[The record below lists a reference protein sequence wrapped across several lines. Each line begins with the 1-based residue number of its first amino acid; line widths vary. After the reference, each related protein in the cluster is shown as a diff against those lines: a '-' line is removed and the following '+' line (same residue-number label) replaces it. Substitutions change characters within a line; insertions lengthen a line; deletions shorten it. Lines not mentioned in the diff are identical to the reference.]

1 MATIDERVVK
11 MRFDNAG
18 FKSGIS
24 ETISLLD
31 RFKSKLNLSGAS
43 KGINDVQSSV
53 NRFNL
58 NPLTAGVNAAQNSF
72 NVLQSVAFGAFASIG
87 AKAAQTGTQLAN
99 SLTLKP
105 MIEGFQ
111 EYELKMGSIQTIL
124 ANTQSKGT
132 GLEDVKASLSE
143 LNTYA
148 DKTIYNF
155 GDMTRN
161 IGLFT
166 NAGLGLEE
174 STSMIKGFSN
184 AAAASGTNASA
195 AAGAAYQL
203 SQGLSSGYLTAMD
216 WMSLTNAGMGNKN
229 MQTDLIA
236 IADAMGTFENGSSS
250 AEEATKDFKNT
261 LADGKWLTK
270 DVMATYLQ
278 AMAGDLDEAALKA
291 KGLSDETIKSIM
303 LNAKTGEE
311 AATKV
316 RTLSQL
322 MGTIQEEIGSGWSE
336 TWELV
341 FGDFEEATE
350 LFSGIHDAI
359 SPLIEG
365 TSKFRN
371 EVLKTFADIGGRKA
385 LFDGI
390 GESFRFI
397 GELLKP
403 VGQAFGEVFG
413 RGRDAADFAQ
423 QLKNL
428 STSFRDFAKGLSV
441 SSETADKIKRTFKG
455 LFAVFSIAGQI
466 IGAVVKALFG
476 LVGAASGASGGFLS
490 VTATIGDFLVKIDNS
505 LRSSGILSS
514 VLQTLGGVIGGLASG
529 FASVGKALVNF
540 ITGGEA
546 GANVFTRLKDAASSV
561 LEYLSGF
568 GERIGEALQNGS
580 ESVGEFPWAKIFGV
594 GSLAGIFIY
603 IRKLVKNG
611 LDVNVVTGVFDSLKE
626 TLGAAKES
634 FEGVTGVFDS
644 LTGSLDAMQQSL
656 KADVLL
662 KIAAAVGILALS
674 LIALAGVPAGDLVKA
689 SAAIA
694 VLTAE
699 LVGAMHLL
707 TMINPKNVL
716 MVQSLATAMVAVATA
731 VLILSSAVKKLAEL
745 SWGELVKGLAGV
757 AGSMG
762 ILVGAL
768 RLMPDKGGLARTG
781 MGLILVATALNI
793 MTSAVKSMAD
803 LSWGEMAQGLVG
815 VGGALVILAGGL
827 RLMPKEQLM
836 STGAGL
842 ILVGAGLKVVASA
855 VQTFGSMDLA
865 TLGKGLLGIGGALV
879 VLSGALR
886 LVPNNMAATGLGL
899 IVVGAGLQVI
909 SGAISKLGAMDVSG
923 LVKGLAG
930 IGGALVIIA
939 GAMQIMP
946 KNMVVTAAGLLMV
959 ASALTTI
966 SKAVISMG
974 GMSWGEIAKG
984 LVALGGSL
992 GILAAGLYAMSGAL
1006 AGAAAL
1012 TVASVGIS
1020 MLAGAVMKL
1029 STLDLGGIFK
1039 ALGTLAGVIGVI
1051 GVASLALTPAI
1062 PALMGL
1068 GGALILIGASVMAA
1082 GAGMALFA
1090 SSLSLLAGPASAG
1103 VQVLQQMF
1111 KLIPDLLTA
1120 LAEGITQFIT
1130 TLAANSEQIISSV
1143 ATLASGLLSSLMNV
1157 IVTVAPQIGQ
1167 ALTAIITTFLQ
1178 TIITLSPMIVQAIVT
1193 LVSNMLQGIQTIA
1206 PQFAATFVTIMQSI
1220 LGAINQ
1226 VAPAVVDTIVNLVF
1240 KLVDTLVQSV
1250 PRFVEA
1256 AIQLV
1261 TGLING
1267 IASQIGA
1274 VIQSAVNLVLS
1285 FAEGIA
1291 SQIPVV
1297 VDRGYRMAI
1306 ELIHGVAN
1314 AIRSNSAE
1322 VGAAGADLGMAIIQ
1336 GIAGAIRAGVST
1348 VISAA
1353 ADMAGNALAA
1363 AKSRLGIHSPS
1374 REFYKVGDYSVKG
1387 LAKGLKDNTGTAVKS
1402 AKTMSGRVLGAAAE
1416 GFKGLGDA
1424 VSSHAP
1430 SVANEFGKMADSVI
1444 SDTERM
1450 KSATGEFKDALSG
1463 TSGSGL
1469 AVAMAPTEKR
1479 GRFSL
1484 HQVLDTMNSVTGV
1497 ISDGLELYDKAAD
1510 VFGLTKLDGT
1520 QGGQSDINY
1529 DAANPSINAD
1539 GTVRKAEG
1547 VGENITKGVD
1557 RGAKRGWPAV
1567 VENFQRGA
1575 QDMLKRFKEF
1585 FGIHSPSRVMM
1596 DMGSY
1601 IVEGLTVGISN
1612 EEKSL
1617 RSSANHMSKTIFD
1630 TFDDIDERIAK
1641 SPFAN
1646 SPASDFFDNMSGR
1659 AKFLEGQA
1667 SGFLDDLSDRAKFFV
1682 GETSGFFDNITGKS
1696 KFFERRASDLFN
1708 YISGKVKILDGRAS
1722 ELFGNVT
1729 GRFKGLERRASDFF
1743 GYISGKAKTFE
1754 GQALGVVGYIS
1765 DKAKFFKDRAS
1776 DFVDDLH
1783 DKISDKVKSLKRI
1796 AADPVGYISG
1806 QVKDLERRASGL
1818 FDHIS
1823 GKAKSF
1829 KDKASGFVDGV
1840 RKAISEKIKP
1850 IKDQVSGFVDEVHGK
1865 IYDKVKELKRI
1876 AADPVGYISGKA
1888 KDLERRASEVFDY
1901 VSGRAKSFKDKAAG
1915 FVDDVRKDVFR
1926 RVKDLERQAVK
1937 SVAGFF
1943 GSIAG
1948 RAKALKSQVFS
1959 FLDDTA
1965 RKIKSLDGRAAK
1977 FVDNFFGDISGRI
1990 KSLKKQTY
1998 EFFDDL
2004 RDRAKSLGD
2013 QVAAIFNDISDRSQ
2027 VLKVRILEFFASIPG
2042 RVRTLGRQVTGA
2054 MSDFERDMTARLDK
2068 LKATILSLPT
2078 PSQVMTEMSAS
2089 VIRGLRQGIAREENL
2104 LLSSVDSMTTVI
2116 FSALDDIEKRI
2127 ENSPLAGTPAA
2138 AFFHDVSTRTKSFMK
2153 DLPGAISSMAD
2164 KLNGRVDVLE
2174 LFSNKMIDSARALDP
2189 IHDRILKVFDRGLS
2203 GAQDILSSSVD
2214 SMSKTISDAFDDI
2227 EKRIENSPL
2236 SHPPVDGFFD
2246 GISDKAK
2253 FFAGE
2258 TPRALTSMVDRV
2270 GDKDH
2275 IWGPAFFGLE
2285 SALGNA
2291 HGQSKGLVGEIE
2303 KAYHELFDV
2312 DKVFEGVKADIDYIS
2327 NPVIKP
2333 ILDLSQVED
2342 INDVFGSASNV
2353 RSGALATM
2361 SRFNK
2366 TQNSINESK
2375 ANAGQPTVQFTQNN
2389 HSPKALS
2396 LDDIYRKTNNQ
2407 LNFFKLRG
2415 GGFNP

>member
-24 ETISLLD
+24 DTISLLD
-31 RFKSKLNLSGAS
+31 RFKKKLNLSGAS
-43 KGINDVQSSV
+43 KGIDDVQSSV
-53 NRFNL
+53 NKFNL
-58 NPLTAGVNAAQNSF
+58 NPLTAGVSAAENSF
-72 NVLQSVAFGAFASIG
+72 NALRTVAVGAFLSIG
-87 AKAAQTGTQLAN
+87 AKAAETGMQLAN

-105 MIEGFQ
+105 AMEGFQ

-166 NAGLGLEE
+166 NAGLGIEE

-184 AAAASGTNASA
+184 AAAASGTNATA

-270 DVMATYLQ
+270 DVMSTYLQ
-278 AMAGDLDEAALKA
+278 AMAGDLDAAALKA

-311 AATKV
+311 AATKI

-322 MGTIQEEIGSGWSE
+322 TGTIQEEIGSGWSE
-336 TWELV
+336 TWELI

-350 LFSGIHDAI
+350 LFSGIHDAL

-371 EVLKTFADIGGRKA
+371 EVLKAFADIGGRKA

-403 VGQAFGEVFG
+403 VGQAFSEVFG
-413 RGRDAADFAQ
+413 RGRDAQDFAQ

-428 STSFRDFAKGLSV
+428 SVTFRDFAKGLSV

-466 IGAVVKALFG
+466 IGAVVKAIFG
-476 LVGAASGASGGFLS
+476 LVGATAGASGGFLS
-490 VTATIGDFLVKIDNS
+490 VTASIGDFLVKIDEG
-505 LRSSGILSS
+505 LRSSDILNSI
-514 VLQTLGGVIGGLASG
+514 LGGLGAILKGVGSA
-529 FASVGKALVNF
+529 FAAVGRAMANF
-540 ITGGEA
+540 ITGGEE
-546 GANVFTRLKDAASSV
+546 GVNVFTRLKDAASSV
-561 LEYLSGF
+561 LDFLSGF
-568 GERIGEALQNGS
+568 GERISGALQNGTQNL
-580 ESVGEFPWAKIFGV
+580 GEFPWAKILGV
-594 GSLAGIFIY
+594 GSLVGIFAS
-603 IRKLVKNG
+603 IRKIMKNG
-611 LDVNVVTGVFDSLKE
+611 LNVNVVTGVFDSLKD

-634 FEGVTGVFDS
+634 FEGVTGIFDS
-644 LTGSLDAMQQSL
+644 VTKSLDAMQQSL

-674 LIALAGVPAGDLVKA
+674 LIALAGVPAGDLAKA
-689 SAAIA
+689 SVAIG

-699 LVGAMHLL
+699 LVGAMQLL
-707 TMINPKNVL
+707 TMINPKNVM

-745 SWGELVKGLAGV
+745 SWGELLRGLAGV
-757 AGSMG
+757 AASMG
-762 ILVGAL
+762 ILAGGL
-768 RLMPDKGGLARTG
+768 RLMPDKSG
-781 MGLILVATALNI
+781 MVRMGTGLILVATALNV
-793 MTSAVKSMAD
+793 MVSAVRSMSD
-803 LSWGEMAQGLVG
+803 LSWGEMAQGLIG

-827 RLMPKEQLM
+827 RLMPKEQMM

-842 ILVGAGLKVVASA
+842 IMVGAGLKVVASA
-855 VQTFGSMDLA
+855 VQSFGSMDLSD
-865 TLGKGLLGIGGALV
+865 LVQGILGIGGALV

-886 LVPNNMAATGLGL
+886 LIPNNMMATGAGL
-899 IVVGAGLQVI
+899 VVVGAGLQVI
-909 SGAISKLGAMDVSG
+909 AEAVVKLGSLDVAS

-930 IGGALVIIA
+930 IGGSLVIIA

-946 KNMVVTAAGLLMV
+946 KNMLVTAAGLLMV
-959 ASALTTI
+959 ASALSTI

-974 GMSWGEIAKG
+974 GMSWEGIAKG

-1111 KLIPDLLTA
+1111 ELIPDLLTA

-1130 TLAANSEQIISSV
+1130 TLAANGEQIIGAVTSLIS
-1143 ATLASGLLSSLMNV
+1143 TLLTNLMSV

-1167 ALTAIITTFLQ
+1167 AFTAIVTEFLQ
-1178 TIITLSPMIVQAIVT
+1178 TIITLTPTIVQAIVT
-1193 LVSNMLQGIQTIA
+1193 LVVNMLQGIQTIA
-1206 PQFAATFVTIMQSI
+1206 PQFAETFVTIMKSI

-1226 VAPAVVDTIVNLVF
+1226 VAPDVINTIVNLIFTLVDTIVSN
-1240 KLVDTLVQSV
+1240 V

-1297 VDRGYRMAI
+1297 VDRGYKMAI

-1353 ADMAGNALAA
+1353 ADMAGSALAA
-1363 AKSRLGIHSPS
+1363 AKNKLGIHSPS
-1374 REFYKVGDYSVKG
+1374 REFYKVGDYSVQG
-1387 LAKGLKDNTGTAVKS
+1387 IAKGIKDKTVDAVKS
-1402 AKTMSGRVLGAAAE
+1402 AKTMSGRVLNAAAE

-1424 VSSHAP
+1424 VSDNAP
-1430 SVANEFGKMADSVI
+1430 TVADEFGKMTDRVI
-1444 SDTERM
+1444 SDTERI
-1450 KSATGEFKDALSG
+1450 KNATGEFKDAMSVGSG
-1463 TSGSGL
+1463 GL

-1520 QGGQSDINY
+1520 KGGQNNNPADINY
-1529 DAANPSINAD
+1529 DGANPSINAD

-1617 RSSANHMSKTIFD
+1617 RSSANHMSKTVFD
-1630 TFDDIDERIAK
+1630 TFDDIDRRIEK

-1646 SPASDFFDNMSGR
+1646 SPVSDFFDNMSGR
-1659 AKFLEGQA
+1659 AKFFEGQA
-1667 SGFLDDLSDRAKFFV
+1667 HGFLDDLSDRAKFFI
-1682 GETSGFFDNITGKS
+1682 GETSGFFDNITGRA
-1696 KFFERRASDLFN
+1696 KFFERRTSDLFN
-1708 YISGKVKILDGRAS
+1708 YISGKVK
-1722 ELFGNVT
+1722 T
-1729 GRFKGLERRASDFF
+1729 LERQTSGFF
-1743 GYISGKAKTFE
+1743 GYISGKAKFFERQASDLFGYITGKAKFFE
-1754 GQALGVVGYIS
+1754 GQALGLFGYIS
-1765 DKAKFFKDRAS
+1765 GKAKSLKKQAYGFLDEVRNAIS
-1776 DFVDDLH
+1776 E
-1783 DKISDKVKSLKRI
+1783 KIKPLKRI
-1796 AADPVGYISG
+1796 AEDPVGYISG
-1806 QVKDLERRASGL
+1806 QVKALKRRASEL
-1818 FDHIS
+1818 FDYVS

-1829 KDKASGFVDGV
+1829 KD
-1840 RKAISEKIKP
+1840 
-1850 IKDQVSGFVDEVHGK
+1850 Q
-1865 IYDKVKELKRI
+1865 
-1876 AADPVGYISGKA
+1876 
-1888 KDLERRASEVFDY
+1888 
-1901 VSGRAKSFKDKAAG
+1901 AAG
-1915 FVDDVRKDVFR
+1915 FIDDVRKDIFR
-1926 RVKDLERQAVK
+1926 RAKDLESQAVK

-1943 GSIAG
+1943 GSLAG

-1977 FVDNFFGDISGRI
+1977 FVDNFFDNISVRV

-1998 EFFDDL
+1998 EFFDNL
-2004 RDRAKSLGD
+2004 RYSAKSLGI
-2013 QVAAIFNDISDRSQ
+2013 QVAAIFNDISDKSQ
-2027 VLKVRILEFFASIPG
+2027 TLKVQILDFFASIPG
-2042 RVRTLGRQVTGA
+2042 RVRTLGRQVNSA
-2054 MSDFERDMTARLDK
+2054 LSDFERDMTARLDN
-2068 LKATILSLPT
+2068 LKSTILSLPT

-2116 FSALDDIEKRI
+2116 FAALDDIEKRLD
-2127 ENSPLAGTPAA
+2127 NSPLAGTPVA
-2138 AFFHDVSTRTKSFMK
+2138 AFFHDVSAQTKSFMK

-2164 KLNGRVDVLE
+2164 KLNGRVDGLDS
-2174 LFSNKMIDSARALDP
+2174 FFDKMIESARALDP
-2189 IHDRILKVFDRGLS
+2189 VHDRILKMFDQGLS
-2203 GAQDILSSSVD
+2203 GAQKSLSSSVG
-2214 SMSKTISDAFDDI
+2214 SMSKTLSDAFDDI
-2227 EKRIENSPL
+2227 EKRIEDSPL

-2258 TPRALTSMVDRV
+2258 VPGTLTSIVDRV
-2270 GDKDH
+2270 GDKDK

-2291 HGQSKGLVGEIE
+2291 HDNTQGIVTEIE
-2303 KAYHELFDV
+2303 KAYHDLFDV
-2312 DKVFEGVKADIDYIS
+2312 DKVFEDIKADIDYIS

-2333 ILDLSQVED
+2333 IVDLSQVDD
-2342 INDVFGSASNV
+2342 INDIFGSASNV

-2366 TQNSINESK
+2366 TQNAINDSK
-2375 ANAGQPTVQFTQNN
+2375 ANAGQPSIQFTQNN